1 MPNPRYCQDFTIKP
15 LLPLNNKVKGL
26 IIAGVFILT
35 LAAIFYQAVV
45 LHKTTEGLIGSS
57 TNTTSTHLN
66 SHLPV
71 YLFDKTLHQHD
82 NNILVLINNPKD
94 IILK

>member
-1 MPNPRYCQDFTIKP
+1 MQSIFTIKP
-15 LLPLNNKVKGL
+15 LLPLNNKVKGI

-45 LHKTTEGLIGSS
+45 LHKTTGGLIGSS
-57 TNTTSTHLN
+57 ASTTATHLN

-71 YLFDKTLHQHD
+71 YLFEKIFTS
-82 NNILVLINNPKD
+82 I
-94 IILK
+94 